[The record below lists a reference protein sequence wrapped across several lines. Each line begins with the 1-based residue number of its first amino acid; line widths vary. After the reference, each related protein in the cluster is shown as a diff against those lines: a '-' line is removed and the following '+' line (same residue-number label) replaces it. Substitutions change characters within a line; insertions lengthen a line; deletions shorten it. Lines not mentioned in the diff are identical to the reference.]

1 LRAIIGNNING
12 FLGTIAFHLLLL
24 ILFLL
29 FKISYKTTPP
39 QLIELDF
46 EQENPQELLK
56 KLDLEAQE
64 KTARLKN
71 IDMVAD
77 GVIRRNIAVNV
88 TDKTE
93 DEINTDKFIKQ
104 FTDENKLE
112 GFKKLLNPDQNE
124 VKPIDKPGNESIEPQ
139 SNENEKPAGSKQI
152 YKGPT
157 NIYCNLERRRTVYVP
172 VPVYKCEGSGKI
184 VVEITV
190 NTEGAVIATNIL
202 KQESN
207 VNDECLFN
215 TAESYAS
222 LTRFNFDSGAPPKQK
237 GSITYF
243 FVPQR

>member
-1 LRAIIGNNING
+1 LRTLIGNNING
-12 FLGTIAFHLLLL
+12 ILGTIAFHILLL
-24 ILFLL
+24 ILFLSL
-29 FKISYKTTPP
+29 KISYKTAPP
-39 QLIELDF
+39 QLIELNF

-64 KTARLKN
+64 KAAKMKN
-71 IDMVAD
+71 IDLMAD
-77 GVIRRNIAVNV
+77 GLIRRNIAVNV

-112 GFKKLLNPDQNE
+112 GFKKMLNPDQAFI
-124 VKPIDKPGNESIEPQ
+124 KPVEKSDNQLIQQKN
-139 SNENEKPAGSKQI
+139 NENETAVGSKQI

-157 NIYCNLERRRTVYVP
+157 NIYCNLEKRTAVYVP

-190 NTEGAVIATNIL
+190 NTVGIVIGTNIL

-207 VNDECLFN
+207 INDECLYN
-215 TAESYAS
+215 TALSYAAI
-222 LTRFNFDSGAPPKQK
+222 TRFNPDSQAPQKQK

-243 FVPQR
+243 FVPQH